1 MAKLLGIPK
10 GIGMGPTRRSY
21 NLLERGPIKSA
32 RQKFAT
38 NVAIAPQFSKATKL
52 PPDKSQ
58 TSRSLDALLARTD
71 EAGNAQYPALHLP
84 ACARSASGR
93 NSGTARGCRP
103 GRRAKA
109 RLRILKTSCWSPVR
123 PVLAKQRLHRAG
135 YAMTSRSNGANS
147 RASDVG
153 FMRGLAG

>member
-1 MAKLLGIPK
+1 MAKLLGLPK

-93 NSGTARGCRP
+93 IQERREAAVPVGARKPGCD
-103 GRRAKA
+103 
-109 RLRILKTSCWSPVR
+109 TE
-123 PVLAKQRLHRAG
+123 
-135 YAMTSRSNGANS
+135 
-147 RASDVG
+147 DVE
-153 FMRGLAG
+153 LVA